1 MRTINLIVLAILVFG
16 IASSG
21 VCLFSI
27 ETQNPSLDSLICP
40 LLGPGIVVA
49 VVGALMATMM
59 LAIGVTLQMI
69 DSSERL
75 FPSLYV
81 LNAVIALAV
90 PISLMV

>member
-1 MRTINLIVLAILVFG
+1 MM
-16 IASSG
+16 
-21 VCLFSI
+21 
-27 ETQNPSLDSLICP
+27 CP
-40 LLGPGIVVA
+40 MLGTGIVVA
-49 VVGALMATMM
+49 VVGALLATMM
-59 LAIGVTLQMI
+59 LAIGVALQML